1 MQESL
6 NAPLLFSALFAAA
19 LLLSVGLRIWLSL
32 RQIRHVSAHRAQV
45 PADFQSVVSLASH
58 QKAAD
63 YTLSKTRFG
72 IFAMVFN
79 AVVLVAWTLLGGLNA
94 LNQSLDQLLPVAEH
108 PMAQQLLLLLAFTL
122 IGGLLDLPFGL
133 YQTFVIEER
142 FGFNKMS
149 LKLWLS
155 DLLKSSVLGAVVGL
169 PLAALMLWLMGS
181 LGAQWWLWAW
191 VAWMGFNLLM
201 LVIYPTWIAP
211 LFNQFKPLDNPELVQ
226 RVNALMARC
235 GFSAKGFFV
244 MDGSR
249 RSGHANAYFTGFG
262 HAKRVVFFDTLLA
275 KLSPDEVD
283 AVLAHELGHF
293 KHKHILKRIVT
304 LFAISGLGFA
314 VLGWAANQAWFY
326 LGLGVEP
333 HFGPTNNAL
342 ALILFL
348 SVVPVFSFFVSP
360 WMSLSSRQHEFQA
373 DAYAQAQTSGQAL
386 RNALLKLIEDN
397 AATLTPDPVFV
408 KFYYTHPPAMQRL
421 ARLAT

>member
-6 NAPLLFSALFAAA
+6 NAPLLFSALVAAA

-94 LNQSLDQLLPVAEH
+94 LNQGLDQLLPVAEH

>member
-94 LNQSLDQLLPVAEH
+94 LNQGLDQLLPVAEH

>member
-94 LNQSLDQLLPVAEH
+94 LNQGLDQLLPVAEH

-122 IGGLLDLPFGL
+122 IGGLVDLPFGL

-360 WMSLSSRQHEFQA
+360 WMSLSSRQHEYQA

>member
-6 NAPLLFSALFAAA
+6 NAPLLFSALVAAA

-32 RQIRHVSAHRAQV
+32 RQIRHVSSHRAQV

-122 IGGLLDLPFGL
+122 IGGLVDLPFGL

>member
-6 NAPLLFSALFAAA
+6 NAPLLFSALVAAA

-32 RQIRHVSAHRAQV
+32 RQIRHVSSHRAQV

-122 IGGLLDLPFGL
+122 IGGLVDLPFGL

-201 LVIYPTWIAP
+201 LVIYPTWNAP

>member
-32 RQIRHVSAHRAQV
+32 RQIRHVSSHRAQV

-94 LNQSLDQLLPVAEH
+94 LNQGLDQLLPVAEH

-122 IGGLLDLPFGL
+122 IGGLVDLPFGL

-235 GFSAKGFFV
+235 GFSAKGFV
-244 MDGSR
+244 VLDGSR